1 LEEAVASGILKL
13 TLTLLF
19 VQQST
24 TVDLGLTYD
33 SIIRIKTPAKSL
45 FEALDGIRVQF
56 DRSI

>member
-24 TVDLGLTYD
+24 TVDLGLTYG
-33 SIIRIKTPAKSL
+33 SIIRIKTSAKSL